1 MNLDQIAG
9 LRPQW
14 IGYTAF
20 HHCACQTTPAIMRCR
35 LTSSAGTFAVRDHL
49 SIPIRFLLYNDTNVF
64 SHRNT
69 SFVIFCLYSDVLNCS
84 STDGALPGVGN

>member
-20 HHCACQTTPAIMRCR
+20 QLCACKTTATAMGGGLTPA
-35 LTSSAGTFAVRDHL
+35 AGAFAVRDHL

-69 SFVIFCLYSDVLNCS
+69 SLASMHLFWRPDLFFDPHLFS
-84 STDGALPGVGN
+84 